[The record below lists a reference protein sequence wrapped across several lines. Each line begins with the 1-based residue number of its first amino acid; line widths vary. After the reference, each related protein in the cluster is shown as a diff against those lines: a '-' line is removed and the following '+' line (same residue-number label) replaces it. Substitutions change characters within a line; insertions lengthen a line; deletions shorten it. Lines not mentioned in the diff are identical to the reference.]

1 MNNLL
6 PTPYQE
12 FIHKSRY
19 ARWVE
24 DEGRRENYDETV
36 DRYVGIMS
44 DHLKDKFDYV
54 LPEADVEDLREA
66 ILNLEIM
73 PPCGL

>member
-19 ARWVE
+19 ARWGE

-36 DRYVGIMS
+36 DRYVGFMS
-44 DHLKDKFDYV
+44 DHLKISLTTFFLK
-54 LPEADVEDLREA
+54 LTLRT
-66 ILNLEIM
+66 
-73 PPCGL
+73 